1 MHAELFDMNQL
12 VCRGFIA
19 NPVQAETATLQ
30 PCWQIPNAWEGHA
43 AMAMCV
49 PTLIPASSSPQ
60 RWSRLMRCSQIGSL
74 GLILVRGWLIEYT
87 VYEWGVYHW

>member
-43 AMAMCV
+43 AM
-49 PTLIPASSSPQ
+49 
-60 RWSRLMRCSQIGSL
+60 GY
-74 GLILVRGWLIEYT
+74 VRAHSDPSEQQPPEMEQVNALQSDRVFGPNTGAWLAD
-87 VYEWGVYHW
+87 